1 MNFRRTITKW
11 FGFVFLLSIFSVNLA
26 LASDEITS
34 AAEFESVFNSI
45 ADLTHTFFPI
55 MIVISVFAF
64 VTNMMVNNSF
74 NPVFLVMP
82 IPMFL
87 MNSMVDTMFES
98 PTGSSST
105 SAAEAGI
112 ESDPMGGVIVFVIIL
127 IVIAGISAFLWFNR
141 ESDRGIDRRA
151 VRSNASE
158 LGDLEQL
165 VQNSVNE
172 AATELVS
179 RTGVRTESNTEIAGK
194 TKSKASKKSKHT
206 VEIEAEEAPISTVRK
221 ISLD

>member
-1 MNFRRTITKW
+1 MSFRRTITKW

-34 AAEFESVFNSI
+34 AAELETVFSSL

-55 MIVISVFAF
+55 MIGISIFAF
-64 VTNMMVNNSF
+64 VTNMIISNSF

-82 IPMFL
+82 IGMFM
-87 MNSMVDTMFES
+87 MNSMVDTMFEP

-105 SAAEAGI
+105 STAEAGI

-141 ESDRGIDRRA
+141 ESDRGIDRA

-172 AATELVS
+172 AATEPAS
-179 RTGVRTESNTEIAGK
+179 RTGGRTESNTESAVK
-194 TKSKASKKSKHT
+194 PKSKAKKSNIPT
-206 VEIEAEEAPISTVRK
+206 VEIEVEEAPISTVRK